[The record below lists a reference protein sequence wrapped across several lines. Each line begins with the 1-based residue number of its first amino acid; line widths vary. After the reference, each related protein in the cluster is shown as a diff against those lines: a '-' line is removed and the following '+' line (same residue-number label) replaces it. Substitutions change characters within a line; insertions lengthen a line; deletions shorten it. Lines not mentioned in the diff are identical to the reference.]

1 MKKIIFTW
9 DDNFHRHYSRVA
21 PLFEKKGIRCTF
33 YVNPGWRSFEDKY
46 LKGYKH
52 LSDIGFEIGSHGLF
66 HKDLTKLSFTEYEW
80 QLKQSKILLESYLK
94 KPVYTFAFP
103 HHKFSAEMLEIAK
116 KHYIETRN
124 TIPNSIRYSLKTELD
139 INNALETSSEILN
152 DNKILVFSGHNIVI
166 NKNEL
171 IAKKSTIGYEPI
183 LLSDLEILLEKLVDA
198 YGTEI
203 FTTVANVSNVKG
215 NNYE

>member
-9 DDNFHRHYSRVA
+9 DDNFYRHYSHIA
-21 PLFEKKGIRCTF
+21 PLFEKNGIRCTF

-46 LKGYKH
+46 LKGYKYI
-52 LSDIGFEIGSHGLF
+52 SDIGFEIGSHGLF
-66 HKDLTKLSFTEYEW
+66 HKDLTKLSSAEYEW
-80 QLKQSKILLESYLK
+80 QLKQSKVLLENYLK

-116 KHYIETRN
+116 EYYIETRN

-139 INNALETSSEILN
+139 INNVLETSSKILN
-152 DNKILVFSGHNIVI
+152 DNKNIVFSGHNIAI
-166 NKNEL
+166 SKKEL
-171 IAKKSTIGYEPI
+171 NAKKLTIGYEPI

-198 YGTEI
+198 YGTGA
-203 FTTVANVSNVKG
+203 FTTVANISNVKEKD
-215 NNYE
+215 YE